1 MMGFYLFWRKIL
13 GRIELWEE
21 RNRKAKGY
29 VHFDKRVNL
38 DTFKSYIYNPEKIK
52 KHSFYPFI
60 HNTIVFNKYS
70 DGEIKRKEREI
81 KYSSHKD
88 RLIYSYYSF
97 LLNSK
102 YNDILEEY
110 GIQNTVVAY
119 RDNLNKCNIDFAK
132 EAFDFIK
139 KTDQCTIIVGD
150 FTNFFDNLDHIH
162 LKKMLCKTLKE
173 KKLPEDWFNIFKNI
187 TRYSYCSFEN
197 ILNIKRISK
206 KERDKLNSESCLF
219 SAKEFRELK
228 KRSLEIKV
236 NKERKGIPQGSSI
249 SAILSNVYMLDYDKE
264 LYEYAKK
271 FDGLYLR
278 YSDDFIII
286 IPHNKENNTYKEQVI
301 SIISKFNSIELQPSK
316 TEVFEFK
323 DKSFNNN
330 KVLDY
335 LGFSFDG
342 CQVGLRDKTISK
354 YYYRM
359 YRKIK
364 GVIKLRGNGKKVG
377 CKKLYEIYSVK
388 GAKIRSG
395 NFITYLIR
403 ANKKFEYSE
412 PKLKKILD
420 NHMKKIRK
428 KIKHIF

>member
-1 MMGFYLFWRKIL
+1 MK
-13 GRIELWEE
+13 RIELWEE
-21 RNRKAKGY
+21 RNRKTKGY

-38 DTFKSYIYNPEKIK
+38 NTFKSYIYNPDKVK

-60 HNTIVFNKYS
+60 HNTIILNKYS
-70 DGEIKRKEREI
+70 GGEVKKKERKI
-81 KYSSHKD
+81 MYSSHKD

-97 LLNSK
+97 LLNSR
-102 YNDILEEY
+102 YNEILEEY
-110 GIQNTVVAY
+110 EIQNTVVAY

-139 KTDQCTIIVGD
+139 KTDQCTVIVGD
-150 FTNFFDNLDHIH
+150 FTNFFDNLDHAH

-173 KKLPEDWFNIFKNI
+173 EKLPEDWFNIFKNI
-187 TRYSYCSFEN
+187 TRYSYCKFED
-197 ILNIKRISK
+197 ILAVKKINKKISK
-206 KERDKLNSESCLF
+206 KERDKLNSEPYLF

-228 KRSLEIKV
+228 KNNLKINV
-236 NKERKGIPQGSSI
+236 NKDNKGIPQGSSI
-249 SAILSNVYMLDYDKE
+249 SAVLSNVYMLDYDKK
-264 LYEYAKK
+264 LYEYTKN
-271 FDGLYLR
+271 FNGLYLR

-286 IPHNKENNTYKEQVI
+286 IPHNEENNNYKENI
-301 SIISKFNSIELQPSK
+301 LSIISDFNSIELQSSK

-323 DKSFNNN
+323 DKSFKDN

-342 CQVGLRDKTISK
+342 RQVGLRDKTISK

-364 GVIKLRGNGKKVG
+364 EILRLRGNGKKVG
-377 CKKLYEIYSVK
+377 CKKLYEIYSIK
-388 GAKIRSG
+388 GAKIKSG
-395 NFITYLIR
+395 NFITYLMR
-403 ANKKFEYSE
+403 VNKKFEYAE

-420 NHMKKIRK
+420 NHMKKIK
-428 KIKHIF
+428 KRIKHVF